1 MYSIFIR
8 NMTVVN
14 SEELCIYSDET
25 VEDKFKVES
34 ASLKLQ
40 EGNAGSLTLK
50 MPQINVGYNEIET
63 LATQVIVRKDGA
75 VYWFGRVIEVKID
88 YDNNKEVLCEG
99 ALNYLMDTIQPP
111 YHASSS
117 ISSWIT
123 HLIEAHNTMVV
134 AANEPWK
141 QLVVGY
147 IDPNINPSTN
157 TDLYTNYE
165 TTLDMIGNAC
175 QGWEAH
181 PLFTYQVDSTTKFP
195 RLVLNFYKTYYLD
208 GDGIP
213 EIIFGENLSDY
224 AKEIKNED
232 VATVVIP
239 LGKEY
244 TDEERATIQQ
254 EWTDH
259 PSDPTEWTEPK
270 PTTDIS
276 DLDWKHTI
284 YSVNNQSIYLYDTQ
298 DNLNR
303 YGYNCKTV
311 EFSEAIDYAE
321 LKAAGEKYLRDQKWD
336 KLTLTL
342 SGYDLSLLD
351 YDRSPIKMGGLVH
364 CLSKPHGLDYNYP
377 CTAIEENLLDATATT
392 YTLGTA
398 DNSYITDSSRQTD
411 QKLRDAVT
419 QAVAREK
426 VIQQNSYNYTNGS
439 VTDIYNELE
448 AEIQAIS
455 FDPSEAVEEAKT
467 NALQLLNIY
476 DEQKNPEKKGYVHFV
491 KETADYS
498 VEGTL
503 TLSEL
508 KTRVNKYFNSANIDS
523 FFDHLSDIL
532 NNPLSSTNQ
541 DLTIF
546 VLLGPNDY
554 QTAITV
560 WSASTSTYRR
570 TDYDLFFY
578 DYTASGVN
586 YKIATGYNNSN
597 FAYYGYFY
605 SISTNTS
612 YVAWRGYTYATF
624 KYAIHNI
631 ADSNGFPNPFGMS
644 NPSAENQHY
653 AYPCKEI
660 FTKAPEGYSAYV
672 SRKIYPS
679 NSSTVEEISPSLK
692 PDLAS
697 DALQAS
703 ILKEKIRAVYSGDK
717 LTAILTA
724 IDAHIDDDGN
734 FTSTSYTGKRKDSDS
749 WIIFVLAEKNNGVI
763 NWQRFM
769 VYLYQASVANY
780 QDWGISSN
788 KLGTLRIDSSYY
800 NYAKYAYI
808 FKAKDGQVT
817 VLGNGSPS
825 TSVTFN
831 NNAVDWSS
839 NYLDQSVDY
848 NICTTTLSSA
858 NTACFYSMRLRN
870 GSDAT
875 YALPNLVSH
884 VLNPQDHIT
893 EIVISD
899 KADYIANDANLW
911 RWNKEGLYYLNGGY
925 NSNTLTP
932 NTETHEG
939 YQSVDERLRLALTKD
954 GSIVADRVTAGKL
967 DATVIRTG
975 VIQSQNDNG
984 SALQIA
990 MDTGTILAKK
1000 ARIVFAN
1007 SREHANNPSLPDQ
1020 ALNEFAYFS
1029 NEPLNR
1035 WMNVSGQT
1043 SKDWMLVVG
1052 SSFGVD
1058 KFGRT
1063 FMREGHI
1070 GGVGGAFDI
1079 KAYNDQPIGPRY
1091 GSTPIDVGT
1100 PIYYEVSISSD
1111 AYRPDPVDPV
1121 PAQCKFFFRLG
1132 YYSAPNTITCVTN
1145 IEGFVFEAGTTPEEY
1160 EFIFETQEAGV
1171 YPYYPGELFPVWYIE
1186 GTSTDYDY
1194 EEDGEYYKQQT
1205 GVNSSYVVEITGYYD
1220 SDQETPTM
1228 PQYKSWTEERISVS
1242 TQNSGTIHIGTGYLD
1257 NGNIG
1262 QNQSFFLGGIT
1273 RSGYV
1278 AGQGKDNWK
1287 FTVGSNFGVDDNGNV
1302 YCVGAILRSVNASG
1316 TINAS
1321 YANVGGIPNIT
1332 LYGKTRLDGQPQFIK
1347 FQWKLLNT
1355 GSYTTEGDTG
1365 IFTSKTA
1372 FTVALDP
1379 NYSTALGYL
1388 PYNPRFRFAVSA
1400 EMENQYGGQEP
1411 ADPKGNFE
1419 FLWSRTGTDPQYIII
1434 NTVGWNAPPQGTPLV
1449 FNGKLDIS
1457 AELSNQNVDSLILQ
1471 SQTQIKHYYNEG
1483 GATDTMYYATG
1494 EILLQIIDN
1503 GNYAPAVQISADYLT
1518 GSHLGGPNQHW
1529 GESWID
1535 NLHSTAASSGSSS
1548 KIYKHDIEGLDAR
1561 YDKLLDILRPVRFR
1575 FNKDHYDDGGLY
1587 HAGFILEEL
1596 KDNMDIAGIKPE
1608 EFGAY
1613 DPNPEGG
1620 GGIRYSEFIPLIVD
1634 QLQKLKRE
1642 NEDLKRQLYEK
1653 GILDD

>member
-50 MPQINVGYNEIET
+50 MPPINVGYNEIET

-99 ALNYLMDTIQPP
+99 AFNYLMDTIQSP

-123 HLIEAHNTMVV
+123 HLIEAHNTTVV
-134 AANEPWK
+134 AANESWK
-141 QLVVGY
+141 QVVVGY

-181 PLFTYQVDSTTKFP
+181 PMFTYQVDSTTKFP

-208 GDGIP
+208 GDGVP

-224 AKEIKNED
+224 TKEIKNED

-270 PTTDIS
+270 PATDIS
-276 DLDWKHTI
+276 DLDWRRTV
-284 YSVNNQSIYLYDTQ
+284 YSVNDQSIYLYDTQ
-298 DNLNR
+298 ANLNR

-311 EFSEAIDYAE
+311 EFNEAIDYAE

-351 YDRSPIKMGGLVH
+351 YNRSPIKMGGLVH

-426 VIQQNSYNYTNGS
+426 VIQQNSYNYTDGS

-448 AEIQAIS
+448 DEIAAIT

-476 DEQKNPEKKGYVHFV
+476 DEEKNPERKGYVHFV

-498 VEGTL
+498 VEGE
-503 TLSEL
+503 LSIDDL
-508 KTRVNKYFNSANIDS
+508 KTRINKYFSANTKVQSFLTRIDTRLAATETYKETGS
-523 FFDHLSDIL
+523 GNYYVIY
-532 NNPLSSTNQ
+532 
-541 DLTIF
+541 
-546 VLLGPNDY
+546 VLLGPNDS
-554 QTAITV
+554 QTAVTIIEYNVTDPNCHQWLNSNNGWV
-560 WSASTSTYRR
+560 YGSQFSNYTGYVDSFFVSSSSSKYGVQASYAGDRVNSGTKKTYDWTEVDSNLQTNGYVSQYSRNKVVFGASAYNFNVPDSQTYISDAVYR
-570 TDYDLFFY
+570 
-578 DYTASGVN
+578 TAS
-586 YKIATGYNNSN
+586 
-597 FAYYGYFY
+597 
-605 SISTNTS
+605 ST
-612 YVAWRGYTYATF
+612 
-624 KYAIHNI
+624 
-631 ADSNGFPNPFGMS
+631 
-644 NPSAENQHY
+644 AEEL
-653 AYPCKEI
+653 YPI
-660 FTKAPEGYSAYV
+660 
-672 SRKIYPS
+672 
-679 NSSTVEEISPSLK
+679 SLK
-692 PDLAS
+692 S
-697 DALQAS
+697 
-703 ILKEKIRAVYSGDK
+703 E
-717 LTAILTA
+717 
-724 IDAHIDDDGN
+724 
-734 FTSTSYTGKRKDSDS
+734 
-749 WIIFVLAEKNNGVI
+749 VI
-763 NWQRFM
+763 
-769 VYLYQASVANY
+769 
-780 QDWGISSN
+780 
-788 KLGTLRIDSSYY
+788 T
-800 NYAKYAYI
+800 
-808 FKAKDGQVT
+808 
-817 VLGNGSPS
+817 
-825 TSVTFN
+825 
-831 NNAVDWSS
+831 
-839 NYLDQSVDY
+839 
-848 NICTTTLSSA
+848 
-858 NTACFYSMRLRN
+858 
-870 GSDAT
+870 
-875 YALPNLVSH
+875 
-884 VLNPQDHIT
+884 NPQDHIT

-899 KADYIANDANLW
+899 KADYMANDANLW

-954 GSIVADRVTAGKL
+954 GSIVADRITAGKL
-967 DATVIRTG
+967 DAGIIRAG

-1007 SREHANNPSLPDQ
+1007 SREHADTPALPDQ

-1100 PIYYEVSISSD
+1100 QIYYEVSISSD

-1121 PAQCKFFFRLG
+1121 PSQCKFFFRLG
-1132 YYSAPNTITCVTN
+1132 YYSAADTITCVTN

-1171 YPYYPGELFPVWYIE
+1171 YPYYPGELFPVWYTE
-1186 GTSTDYDY
+1186 GSSTDYDY

-1220 SDQETPTM
+1220 SDQETPTQ

-1273 RSGYV
+1273 RSGTV

-1302 YCVGAILRSVNASG
+1302 YCVGAVLRSVNASG

-1355 GSYTTEGDTG
+1355 GGYTTEGDTG

-1434 NTVGWNAPPQGTPLV
+1434 NTVGWNSTPQGTPYV

-1457 AELSNQNVDSLILQ
+1457 AELSNQNADSLILQ
-1471 SQTQIKHYYNEG
+1471 SQTQIKHYYNEA

-1494 EILLQIIDN
+1494 EILLQIVDN
-1503 GNYAPAVQISADYLT
+1503 GNYASAVQISAPYLT
-1518 GSHLGGPNQHW
+1518 GDHLGGPNQHW

-1535 NLHSTAASSGSSS
+1535 NLHSTAASSSTSS

-1561 YDKLLDILRPVRFR
+1561 YDKLLDILRPVRFK
-1575 FNKDHYDDGGLY
+1575 FNKDHYDDGEQY

-1620 GGIRYSEFIPLIVD
+1620 GGIRYSEFIPLIIS

>member
-34 ASLKLQ
+34 ADLKLQ

-50 MPQINVGYNEIET
+50 MPPINVGYNEIET

-75 VYWFGRVIEVKID
+75 VYWFGRVIEVKTD
-88 YDNNKEVLCEG
+88 YNNNKEVLCEG
-99 ALNYLMDTIQPP
+99 AFNYLMDTIQPP

-123 HLIEAHNTMVV
+123 HLIEAHNTTVV

-141 QLVVGY
+141 QVVVGY
-147 IDPNINPSTN
+147 IDPNINPVTN

-224 AKEIKNED
+224 TKEIKNED

-244 TDEERATIQQ
+244 TDEEKVAIQQ
-254 EWTDH
+254 QWTDH

-270 PTTDIS
+270 PATDIT
-276 DLDWKHTI
+276 DLDWRRTV
-284 YSVNNQSIYLYDTQ
+284 YSVNSQSIYLYDTQ
-298 DNLNR
+298 ANLNR

-311 EFSEAIDYAE
+311 EFSETIDYAE

-351 YDRSPIKMGGLVH
+351 YNRSPIKMGGLVH

-398 DNSYITDSSRQTD
+398 DNKYITDSSRQTD

-426 VIQQNSYNYTNGS
+426 VIQQNSYNYTDGS

-448 AEIQAIS
+448 EEIQAIS

-476 DEQKNPEKKGYVHFV
+476 DEEKNPEKKGYVHFV

-498 VEGTL
+498 SEGTITVSDL
-503 TLSEL
+503 RS
-508 KTRVNKYFNSANIDS
+508 RVNKHFSNNTNAQRLLDRLETIMTPGYSTSNIYMIIIGYGSHDYETIINVYQDMKSSAERFEINSSGRALSPGVLGAFYRTDS
-523 FFDHLSDIL
+523 FVSRSPGSCSVVINDPSNVGRSF
-532 NNPLSSTNQ
+532 STNVF
-541 DLTIF
+541 DWSGTSSYIY
-546 VLLGPNDY
+546 PNENN
-554 QTAITV
+554 I
-560 WSASTSTYRR
+560 SSR
-570 TDYDLFFY
+570 TDNLTTYIFTTY
-578 DYTASGVN
+578 GNGVWKN
-586 YKIATGYNNSN
+586 G
-597 FAYYGYFY
+597 
-605 SISTNTS
+605 
-612 YVAWRGYTYATF
+612 VLTYPITF
-624 KYAIHNI
+624 KQ
-631 ADSNGFPNPFGMS
+631 D
-644 NPSAENQHY
+644 PSS
-653 AYPCKEI
+653 
-660 FTKAPEGYSAYV
+660 EG
-672 SRKIYPS
+672 
-679 NSSTVEEISPSLK
+679 
-692 PDLAS
+692 
-697 DALQAS
+697 LQAS
-703 ILKEKIRAVYSGDK
+703 VLKEKIRAVYTGDK
-717 LTAILTA
+717 LTDILA
-724 IDAHIDDDGN
+724 KIDAHIDDDGN
-734 FTSTSYTGKRKDSDS
+734 FTSSSYAGKRKDTDS
-749 WIIFVLAEKNNGVI
+749 WIIFVLAEKNNNTI
-763 NWQRFM
+763 NWNRFI
-769 VYLYQASVANY
+769 VCLYQASVANY
-780 QDWGISSN
+780 QDWGLSNN

-817 VLGNGSPS
+817 VLGNGYAV
-825 TSVTFN
+825 TNVTFN
-831 NNAVDWSS
+831 NNAVDWDS
-839 NYLDQSVDY
+839 NYLAQSVDY
-848 NICTTTLSSA
+848 NVCTATINDP

-870 GSDAT
+870 GTDAAYT
-875 YALPNLVSH
+875 TPNLVSH
-884 VLNPQDHIT
+884 ISNPQDHIT

-899 KADYIANDANLW
+899 KADYMANDANLW
-911 RWNKEGLYYLNGGY
+911 RWNSEGLYYLNGGY

-954 GSIVADRVTAGKL
+954 GSIVADRITAGKL
-967 DATVIRTG
+967 DAGIIRTG
-975 VIQSQNDNG
+975 LIQSQNDNG

-1007 SREHANNPSLPDQ
+1007 SREHADTPALPDQ

-1079 KAYNDQPIGPRY
+1079 KAYNDQPIAPKY
-1091 GSTPIDVGT
+1091 GSTPISVGT
-1100 PIYYEVSISSD
+1100 PIYYEVSLSSD

-1145 IEGFVFEAGTTPEEY
+1145 IEGFVFEAGTAPEEY

-1228 PQYKSWTEERISVS
+1228 PQYKSWTNERINAA

-1355 GSYTTEGDTG
+1355 GGYTTEGDTG

-1372 FTVALDP
+1372 FTVSLDP
-1379 NYSTALGYL
+1379 NYTTALGYL

-1434 NTVGWNAPPQGTPLV
+1434 NTVGWNTPPQGTPLV
-1449 FNGKLDIS
+1449 FNGKLDIA
-1457 AELSNQNVDSLILQ
+1457 AELTNQNTDSLILQ
-1471 SQTQIKHYYNEG
+1471 SQTQIKHYYNEA

-1535 NLHSTAASSGSSS
+1535 DLHSTAASSGSSS
-1548 KIYKHDIEGLDAR
+1548 KIYKHDIEGLDSR

-1596 KDNMDIAGIKPE
+1596 KENMDIAGIKPE

-1613 DPNPEGG
+1613 DPNPNGG

>member
-34 ASLKLQ
+34 ADLKLQ

-50 MPQINVGYNEIET
+50 MPPINVGYNEIET

-88 YDNNKEVLCEG
+88 YNNNKEVLCEG
-99 ALNYLMDTIQPP
+99 AFNYLMDTIQPP

-123 HLIEAHNTMVV
+123 HLIEAHNTTVV

-141 QLVVGY
+141 QVVVGY
-147 IDPNINPSTN
+147 IDQNINPSTN

-224 AKEIKNED
+224 TKEIKNED

-244 TDEERATIQQ
+244 TDEEKVAIQQ
-254 EWTDH
+254 QWTDH
-259 PSDPTEWTEPK
+259 PSDPTAWTEPK
-270 PTTDIS
+270 PATDIM
-276 DLDWKHTI
+276 DLDWRRTV
-284 YSVNNQSIYLYDTQ
+284 YSVNSQSIYLYDTQ
-298 DNLNR
+298 ANLNR

-311 EFSEAIDYAE
+311 EFSETIDYAE

-351 YDRSPIKMGGLVH
+351 YNRSPIKMGGLVH

-398 DNSYITDSSRQTD
+398 DNKYITDSSRQTD

-426 VIQQNSYNYTNGS
+426 VIQQNSYNYTDGS

-448 AEIQAIS
+448 EEIQAIS

-476 DEQKNPEKKGYVHFV
+476 DEEKNPERKGYVHFV

-498 VEGTL
+498 SEGQL

-508 KTRVNKYFNSANIDS
+508 KARINKYDANHANTQT
-523 FFDHLSDIL
+523 FL
-532 NNPLSSTNQ
+532 NNLENWLTNPVNSSGWVYV
-541 DLTIF
+541 IC
-546 VLLGPNDY
+546 VALGEQDY
-554 QTAITV
+554 QTAVTV
-560 WSASTSTYRR
+560 YQTTNSYNRSDNHMPYL
-570 TDYDLFFY
+570 Y
-578 DYTASGVN
+578 N
-586 YKIATGYNNSN
+586 YSSVPVFTGYNGNISWIS
-597 FAYYGYFY
+597 AYYKRTGSNWRQVSGNAATDISKSYMKESQDASYWTDTSSSITYVSVHPNEANINSTAWKFY
-605 SISTNTS
+605 CNVDIYESSSSNNVK
-612 YVAWRGYTYATF
+612 YPATF
-624 KYAIHNI
+624 K
-631 ADSNGFPNPFGMS
+631 
-644 NPSAENQHY
+644 
-653 AYPCKEI
+653 
-660 FTKAPEGYSAYV
+660 
-672 SRKIYPS
+672 
-679 NSSTVEEISPSLK
+679 
-692 PDLAS
+692 PDPAS
-697 DALQAS
+697 DALTLAQLKDKITQKIPSSNNLTTFLNRMDEVMALSETEKGFISVIVKTENGVENWNRFKVTLLRNYERDYSSYTQFGFGFSNTDGVLRSFYNNSATSYVPYYGLVEVVDSENRVSVSSSEYGSGSGTDHTSLIDS
-703 ILKEKIRAVYSGDK
+703 IGSYNAIIPSLADILSTGMKSYVSTPLYKYESLFNLRGE
-717 LTAILTA
+717 TAIEPNILL
-724 IDAHIDDDGN
+724 HI
-734 FTSTSYTGKRKDSDS
+734 S
-749 WIIFVLAEKNNGVI
+749 
-763 NWQRFM
+763 
-769 VYLYQASVANY
+769 
-780 QDWGISSN
+780 
-788 KLGTLRIDSSYY
+788 
-800 NYAKYAYI
+800 
-808 FKAKDGQVT
+808 
-817 VLGNGSPS
+817 
-825 TSVTFN
+825 
-831 NNAVDWSS
+831 
-839 NYLDQSVDY
+839 
-848 NICTTTLSSA
+848 
-858 NTACFYSMRLRN
+858 
-870 GSDAT
+870 
-875 YALPNLVSH
+875 
-884 VLNPQDHIT
+884 NPQDHIT

-899 KADYIANDANLW
+899 KADYMANDANLW

-954 GSIVADRVTAGKL
+954 GSIVADRITAGKL
-967 DATVIRTG
+967 DAGIIRTG
-975 VIQSQNDNG
+975 LIQSQNDNG

-1007 SREHANNPSLPDQ
+1007 SREHADTPALPDQ

-1079 KAYNDQPIGPRY
+1079 KAYNDQPIAPKY
-1091 GSTPIDVGT
+1091 GSTPISVGT
-1100 PIYYEVSISSD
+1100 PIYYEVSLSSD

-1145 IEGFVFEAGTTPEEY
+1145 IEGFVFEAGTAPEEY

-1228 PQYKSWTEERISVS
+1228 PQYKSWTNERINAA

-1262 QNQSFFLGGIT
+1262 QNKSFFLGGIT
-1273 RSGYV
+1273 RSGSV
-1278 AGQGKDNWK
+1278 AGYSKSNWR
-1287 FTVGSNFGVDDNGNV
+1287 FTVGSRFGVDEDGRM
-1302 YCVGAILRSVNASG
+1302 YCTGAFLDDIQARGSVVAYSANFNTITNMNLRAS
-1316 TINAS
+1316 T
-1321 YANVGGIPNIT
+1321 P
-1332 LYGKTRLDGQPQFIK
+1332 LDTQPQYVRLK
-1347 FQWKLLNT
+1347 WRLHNT
-1355 GSYTTEGDTG
+1355 GGYTTEGDTG
-1365 IFTSKTA
+1365 IFTTKTA
-1372 FTVALDP
+1372 FSVLVDQGDP
-1379 NYSTALGYL
+1379 ANYRPASDMSYSPNLTFKVSEVVFDLEHGTPIDPIPRGTFSFSYNKLG
-1388 PYNPRFRFAVSA
+1388 S
-1400 EMENQYGGQEP
+1400 
-1411 ADPKGNFE
+1411 
-1419 FLWSRTGTDPQYIII
+1419 DPQVIII
-1434 NTVGWNAPPQGTPLV
+1434 DTSTWDDVPQGSALTPT
-1449 FNGKLDIS
+1449 GEIDI
-1457 AELSNQNVDSLILQ
+1457 EVEMSNENTNTMVLHS
-1471 SQTQIKHYYNEG
+1471 STQFKHWPTEG
-1483 GATDTMYYATG
+1483 GATDTMYYGEGYMIFKNVTG
-1494 EILLQIIDN
+1494 YER
-1503 GNYAPAVQISADYLT
+1503 PAVHVNAEYFT
-1518 GSHLGGPNQHW
+1518 GNKLGGPNERWQE
-1529 GESWID
+1529 GWI
-1535 NLHSTAASSGSSS
+1535 NSLTYTTPPSGSSS

-1596 KDNMDIAGIKPE
+1596 KENMDIAGIKPE

-1613 DPNPEGG
+1613 DPNPNGG
-1620 GGIRYSEFIPLIVD
+1620 GGIRYSEFIPLIID

>member
-50 MPQINVGYNEIET
+50 MPPINVGYNEIET

-75 VYWFGRVIEVKID
+75 VYWFGRAIEVKID

-99 ALNYLMDTIQPP
+99 AFNYLMDTIQPP

-123 HLIEAHNTMVV
+123 HLIEAHNTTVV

-141 QLVVGY
+141 QVVVGY
-147 IDPNINPSTN
+147 IDPNINPTTN

-224 AKEIKNED
+224 TKEIKNED

-244 TDEERATIQQ
+244 TDEEKAAIQQ

-259 PSDPTEWTEPK
+259 PSDPTAWTEPK
-270 PTTDIS
+270 PETDIT
-276 DLDWKHTI
+276 DLDWRRTV
-284 YSVNNQSIYLYDTQ
+284 YSANNQSIYLYDTQ

-351 YDRSPIKMGGLVH
+351 YNRSPIKMGGLVH

-398 DNSYITDSSRQTD
+398 DNKYITDSSRQTD

-476 DEQKNPEKKGYVHFV
+476 DEEKNPERKGYVHFV

-498 VEGTL
+498 SEGRL
-503 TLSEL
+503 TFSEL
-508 KTRVNKYFNSANIDS
+508 KARINKYDA
-523 FFDHLSDIL
+523 DHTNTQNFL
-532 NNPLSSTNQ
+532 NNLENWLANPVNSSGWTYV
-541 DLTIF
+541 ICIA
-546 VLLGPNDY
+546 LGEEDY
-554 QTAITV
+554 QTAVTV
-560 WSASTSTYRR
+560 YQTTTSYNRS
-570 TDYDLFFY
+570 DNHMPYLY
-578 DYTASGVN
+578 N
-586 YKIATGYNNSN
+586 YSSKPVFTGYNANVSWIS
-597 FAYYGYFY
+597 AYYKRTG
-605 SISTNTS
+605 SNWRQVSANAATDISKS
-612 YVAWRGYTYATF
+612 Y
-624 KYAIHNI
+624 
-631 ADSNGFPNPFGMS
+631 MS
-644 NPSAENQHY
+644 NPQDASFWTETSTNMIYVAVHPNEANINSTAWKFY
-653 AYPCKEI
+653 CNVDIYESSSSNEIKYPATFI
-660 FTKAPEGYSAYV
+660 QDP
-672 SRKIYPS
+672 
-679 NSSTVEEISPSLK
+679 
-692 PDLAS
+692 AS
-697 DALQAS
+697 DALTLAQLKQRITAKVAS
-703 ILKEKIRAVYSGDK
+703 SDN
-717 LTAILTA
+717 LTTFMTRLDECITLSESNKA
-724 IDAHIDDDGN
+724 
-734 FTSTSYTGKRKDSDS
+734 
-749 WIIFVLAEKNNGVI
+749 IIFVMVKLENGVEDWNYFKVQLI
-763 NWQRFM
+763 HHD
-769 VYLYQASVANY
+769 VYDGSQNSYNHAFYYNSGGSLACSYSRQGATDQNTTYTRVYGLLEVANN
-780 QDWGISSN
+780 DNRISISSTN
-788 KLGTLRIDSSYY
+788 SRMTSGTSDYASYINSISSRTWLPPTRQTVDDITVKCYISTPIAESLNSST
-800 NYAKYAYI
+800 NYI
-808 FKAKDGQVT
+808 E
-817 VLGNGSPS
+817 
-825 TSVTFN
+825 
-831 NNAVDWSS
+831 
-839 NYLDQSVDY
+839 
-848 NICTTTLSSA
+848 
-858 NTACFYSMRLRN
+858 
-870 GSDAT
+870 
-875 YALPNLVSH
+875 PNLVSH
-884 VLNPQDHIT
+884 ISNPQDHIT

-899 KADYIANDANLW
+899 KADYMANDANLW

-925 NSNTLTP
+925 NSDTLTP

-954 GSIVADRVTAGKL
+954 GSIVADRITAGKL
-967 DATVIRTG
+967 DAGIIRAG

-1100 PIYYEVSISSD
+1100 PIYYEVSLSSD

-1121 PAQCKFFFRLG
+1121 PSQCKFFFRLG
-1132 YYSAPNTITCVTN
+1132 CYSAPNTITCVTN

-1160 EFIFETQEAGV
+1160 EFIFETQEAGA
-1171 YPYYPGELFPVWYIE
+1171 YPYYPGELFPVWYTE
-1186 GTSTDYDY
+1186 GSSTDYDY
-1194 EEDGEYYKQQT
+1194 EEDGAYYKQQT
-1205 GVNSSYVVEITGYYD
+1205 GVNPSYVIEITGYYD

-1228 PQYKSWTEERISVS
+1228 PQYKSWTEERISIS

-1302 YCVGAILRSVNASG
+1302 YCVGAVLRSVNASG
-1316 TINAS
+1316 TISAT
-1321 YANVGGIPNIT
+1321 YANVTGIPRIT

-1355 GSYTTEGDTG
+1355 GGYTTEGDTG

-1379 NYSTALGYL
+1379 NYATALGYL
-1388 PYNPRFRFAVSA
+1388 PYNPLFRFVVTAG
-1400 EMENQYGGQEP
+1400 MDDPWGGHVP
-1411 ADPKGNFE
+1411 DDPKGNFT
-1419 FLWSRTGTDPQYIII
+1419 FTWNKLGTDPQYIII
-1434 NTVGWNAPPQGTPLV
+1434 NTVGWNSTPQGTPYI
-1449 FNGKLDIS
+1449 FNGKLNFVANLENDDPNI
-1457 AELSNQNVDSLILQ
+1457 LILQ

-1494 EILLQIIDN
+1494 EVLLQIVN
-1503 GNYAPAVQISADYLT
+1503 SGTYGEAVQINEDYFT
-1518 GSHLGGPNQHW
+1518 GTYLGGPNQHW
-1529 GESWID
+1529 QKGWVD
-1535 NLHSTAASSGSSS
+1535 NLTYTVPSSSTSS
-1548 KIYKHDIEGLDAR
+1548 KIYKHDIEGLDPR
-1561 YDKLLDILRPVRFR
+1561 YDKLLDILRPVRFK
-1575 FNKDHYDDGGLY
+1575 FNKEHYDDGEQY

-1596 KDNMDIAGIKPE
+1596 KENMDIAGIKPE

>member
-50 MPQINVGYNEIET
+50 MPPINVGYNEIET
-63 LATQVIVRKDGA
+63 LATQIIVRKDGA

-88 YDNNKEVLCEG
+88 YNNNKEVLCEG
-99 ALNYLMDTIQPP
+99 AFNYLMDTIQPP

-141 QLVVGY
+141 QVVVGY

-208 GDGIP
+208 GEGIP
-213 EIIFGENLSDY
+213 EIAFGENLSDY
-224 AKEIKNED
+224 TKEIKNED

-244 TDEERATIQQ
+244 TDEEKVTIQQ
-254 EWTDH
+254 QWTDH
-259 PSDPTEWTEPK
+259 PSDPTAWAEPK
-270 PTTDIS
+270 PDTDIT
-276 DLDWKHTI
+276 DLDWRRTV
-284 YSVNNQSIYLYDTQ
+284 YSVNSQSIYLYDTQ
-298 DNLNR
+298 ANLNR

-351 YDRSPIKMGGLVH
+351 YNRSPIKMGGLVH

-377 CTAIEENLLDATATT
+377 CTAIEENLLDVTATT

-398 DNSYITDSSRQTD
+398 DNKYITDSSRQTD

-426 VIQQNSYNYTNGS
+426 VIQQNSYNYTDGS

-448 AEIQAIS
+448 EEIQAIT

-476 DEQKNPEKKGYVHFV
+476 DEEKNPEKKGYVHFV

-498 VEGTL
+498 SEGQL
-503 TLSEL
+503 TFSEL
-508 KTRVNKYFNSANIDS
+508 KARINKYDS
-523 FFDHLSDIL
+523 SHAPTQTFL
-532 NNPLSSTNQ
+532 NNLENWLANPVNSSGWTFAICIAFGEQ
-541 DLTIF
+541 
-546 VLLGPNDY
+546 DY
-554 QTAITV
+554 QTDIVVYECTTNYNRGDNHMPYLLN
-560 WSASTSTYRR
+560 TSPHKIFTSYNGN
-570 TDYDLFFY
+570 
-578 DYTASGVN
+578 YTAYAARYHRYRSSSIPSVINSTFDTISRSTAANDDGSDLWDSSSKMLVPN
-586 YKIATGYNNSN
+586 EFYFNNPALKFYCSVDVYESSSSN
-597 FAYYGYFY
+597 NIKYP
-605 SISTNTS
+605 
-612 YVAWRGYTYATF
+612 ATF
-624 KYAIHNI
+624 KQDPPS
-631 ADSNGFPNPFGMS
+631 DS
-644 NPSAENQHY
+644 
-653 AYPCKEI
+653 
-660 FTKAPEGYSAYV
+660 
-672 SRKIYPS
+672 
-679 NSSTVEEISPSLK
+679 
-692 PDLAS
+692 
-697 DALQAS
+697 LQAS
-703 ILKEKIRAVYSGDK
+703 VLQEKIRAVYSGNN
-717 LTAILTA
+717 LANILTA
-724 IDAHIDDDGN
+724 IDTHIDDDGN
-734 FTSTSYTGKRKDSDS
+734 FNSTSYAGKRNDTDS
-749 WIIFVLAEKNNGVI
+749 WIIYVLAEKSNNTI
-763 NWQRFM
+763 NWSRFM
-769 VYLYQASVANY
+769 VYMFQASVANY
-780 QDWGISSN
+780 QDWGISGN
-788 KLGTLRIDSSYY
+788 KLGTLRIDNSYY
-800 NYAKYAYI
+800 NYAKYACI
-808 FKAKDGQVT
+808 LKAKDGQVSAQY
-817 VLGNGSPS
+817 VSPS
-825 TSVTFN
+825 TNIVFTN
-831 NNAVDWSS
+831 TTVDWDS
-839 NYLDQSVDY
+839 NYLAQSVDY
-848 NICTTTLSSA
+848 NICTAALNDP

-870 GSDAT
+870 GTDAA
-875 YALPNLVSH
+875 YASPNLVSH
-884 VLNPQDHIT
+884 ISNPQDHIT

-899 KADYIANDANLW
+899 KADYMANDANLW

-954 GSIVADRVTAGKL
+954 GSIVADRITAGKL
-967 DATVIRTG
+967 DAGIIRAG

-1121 PAQCKFFFRLG
+1121 PSQCKFFFRLG

-1205 GVNSSYVVEITGYYD
+1205 GVNSSYVIEITGYYD

-1228 PQYKSWTEERISVS
+1228 PQYKSWTEERISIS

-1262 QNQSFFLGGIT
+1262 QNKSFFLGGIT
-1273 RSGYV
+1273 RSGSV
-1278 AGQGKDNWK
+1278 AGYSKSNWR
-1287 FTVGSNFGVDDNGNV
+1287 FTVGSRFGVDEDGRM
-1302 YCVGAILRSVNASG
+1302 YCTGAYLDDIQARGSVVAYSANFNSITNMNLRAS
-1316 TINAS
+1316 TS
-1321 YANVGGIPNIT
+1321 
-1332 LYGKTRLDGQPQFIK
+1332 LDTQPQYVRLK
-1347 FQWKLLNT
+1347 WRLHNT
-1355 GSYTTEGDTG
+1355 GGYTTEGDTG
-1365 IFTSKTA
+1365 IFTTKTA
-1372 FTVALDP
+1372 FSILVDQGDPASYRPASDMSYNPNLTFKVSEVVIDSVHGTPLDP
-1379 NYSTALGYL
+1379 IPRGTFSFS
-1388 PYNPRFRFAVSA
+1388 YN
-1400 EMENQYGGQEP
+1400 
-1411 ADPKGNFE
+1411 K
-1419 FLWSRTGTDPQYIII
+1419 LGTDPQVIII
-1434 NTVGWNAPPQGTPLV
+1434 DTSTWDDVPQGSPMSPT
-1449 FNGKLDIS
+1449 GEIDI
-1457 AELSNQNVDSLILQ
+1457 EVEMSNENTNTMVLHS
-1471 SQTQIKHYYNEG
+1471 STQFKHWPTEG
-1483 GATDTMYYATG
+1483 GATDTMYYGEGYMIFKNVTG
-1494 EILLQIIDN
+1494 YER
-1503 GNYAPAVQISADYLT
+1503 PAVHVSAEYFT
-1518 GSHLGGPNQHW
+1518 GSKLGGPNERWQE
-1529 GESWID
+1529 GWI
-1535 NLHSTAASSGSSS
+1535 NSLTYTSPPSGSSS
-1548 KIYKHDIEGLDAR
+1548 KIYKHDIEGLDPR